1 MENPLSLNSLFLVM
15 GDISAIGSQR
25 VKEAY
30 SCRVRVLVLVP
41 SQGLKKGW
49 QVSTHS
55 LQTYPE
61 IAILY
66 GMLSVPLL

>member
-49 QVSTHS
+49 QVSTR
-55 LQTYPE
+55 T
-61 IAILY
+61 LY
-66 GMLSVPLL
+66 RLIQR